1 MFNLPG
7 GDKLGA
13 SIVDTK
19 GAVGYATKAGSWQ
32 IFSHNGQSAGV
43 GWVADGIFDNVLRG
57 PNLTQIQLTNAWSVN
72 AGYEHFWNPWWRTSL
87 YGGYTRVT
95 YDQTARDIAA
105 EHLPSPPVGGTACGL
120 PVEGA
125 VWPPVDVGTGAG
137 NSCTPNFS
145 FWQIGSRTQWNVT
158 KDLYVGADVTYT
170 HLNSAYKGPLPA
182 GVVTIYPPAT
192 VVEDQQFVSGI
203 LRMQYNF
210 ASGNEGPNFVFGQ

>member
-1 MFNLPG
+1 
-7 GDKLGA
+7 
-13 SIVDTK
+13 
-19 GAVGYATKAGSWQ
+19 
-32 IFSHNGQSAGV
+32 
-43 GWVADGIFDNVLRG
+43 
-57 PNLTQIQLTNAWSVN
+57 
-72 AGYEHFWNPWWRTSL
+72 
-87 YGGYTRVT
+87 VT